1 MDINKLEIGDY
12 VVHQSCGIG
21 IYNGLKTLKQGDK
34 LKDYVEVLYQ
44 DKDKLYIPVEK
55 N

>member
-21 IYNGLKTLKQGDK
+21 IYNGLKDFKTR
-34 LKDYVEVLYQ
+34 
-44 DKDKLYIPVEK
+44 
-55 N
+55 